1 MRWLLESGW
10 VNLEVHPGFRG
21 LAPAARL
28 EKPVWICEAKILIR
42 VAAAQHAKPETP
54 KPESD
59 DPR

>member
-1 MRWLLESGW
+1 LLGKFGGSVGD
-10 VNLEVHPGFRG
+10 LT
-21 LAPAARL
+21 PAARL